1 MKKVIKASYA
11 SRDYVITIG
20 ALHSV
25 CISNMNVKI
34 YDKLSEEVVWD
45 GYFNDALR
53 QYPWLADCEVLHLQ
67 VNGPQKMF
75 IETFVDSRYSFE
87 PAW

>member
-1 MKKVIKASYA
+1 MKKLIKASYA

-20 ALHSV
+20 ALQSV

-45 GYFNDALR
+45 GYFNDALK
-53 QYPWLADCEVLHLQ
+53 QYPWLADCEVTHLQ
-67 VNGPQKMF
+67 ARGSQSLS
-75 IETFVDSRYSFE
+75 IETYVDRRYSFD